1 MEAFGAP
8 NDRFVDSI
16 EIVGTNTAVRG
27 SLFNATRE
35 AGEPG
40 HGASVGETVNR
51 TVWWHWTAPRSG
63 WLDVSLSGGADSVA
77 VYVGGRDMA
86 TMRLVATGY
95 GSAAVPVVAGEVYRL
110 VTGSRFNS
118 SNGSPQGAAFKLSLR
133 LVTKPSND
141 DFASRTILTGN
152 RVEVSENTLAAT
164 RENNEPAHTL
174 IGLQPGQIT
183 KTVWYEWIAPNS
195 GRYSLW
201 LDDYQHHGVIVYTG
215 SSLSSVAKAD
225 RTAAVWDA
233 VAGQRYDFA
242 VIDKYEPGGSY
253 ALHLAST
260 PAPANDN
267 FANRSLISGANTI
280 IAGDLSGAT
289 FESPEAGRSDY
300 ASGSL
305 WWTWVAPTSGLVL
318 LDTFASDGYPDVF
331 AYTGSSLTTLTE
343 VTVDAP
349 RQWKAFVATAGT
361 AYHIAVADGYSGG
374 NQVVIRLNVL
384 TPPAN
389 DNFANR
395 TSLTGT
401 NVTFSGNNQGATSE
415 PGLGGSVDASSIWW
429 KWTAPASGTATI
441 SLLSFSSSP
450 YLAIYTGTSQ
460 STLTLLISDSFGGGP
475 VSFRVEAGVSYNL
488 QISGRYGATGSV
500 TFNLTHSPP
509 AAHGGM
515 ALIPAGSFQ
524 MGDSF
529 GEGESNELPVHTVF
543 VSAFY
548 MDKYEVTKALWDEVK
563 GWSGGNGYG
572 FDAAGLGK
580 AASHPVHTVSWYD
593 VVKWCNARSQKEGRV
608 PAYYTDAALTQV
620 YKTGRVAPYVKWN
633 AGYRLPTEAEWEKA
647 ARGGTSGHRF
657 PWSDADSITH
667 NRANYYSDSGYAYD
681 VSATREFHPTYAVGG
696 HPYTSP
702 VGSFAPNGYG
712 LYDMAGNVWEWCW
725 DWRGEYSSE
734 SQTDPRGPGS
744 GSHRVF
750 RGGGWGNVVVV
761 IRGGGWYDVAFY
773 CRLAYRN
780 YFSPGFGGHDNGF
793 RSALPPGQ

>member
-374 NQVVIRLNVL
+374 NQVIIRLNVL

-415 PGLGGSVDASSIWW
+415 PGEPGLGGSV
-429 KWTAPASGTATI
+429 
-441 SLLSFSSSP
+441 
-450 YLAIYTGTSQ
+450 
-460 STLTLLISDSFGGGP
+460 
-475 VSFRVEAGVSYNL
+475 N
-488 QISGRYGATGSV
+488 
-500 TFNLTHSPP
+500 
-509 AAHGGM
+509 
-515 ALIPAGSFQ
+515 
-524 MGDSF
+524 
-529 GEGESNELPVHTVF
+529 
-543 VSAFY
+543 
-548 MDKYEVTKALWDEVK
+548 
-563 GWSGGNGYG
+563 
-572 FDAAGLGK
+572 
-580 AASHPVHTVSWYD
+580 WYD
-593 VVKWCNARSQKEGRV
+593 VVKWCNARSQTEGRV

-620 YKTGRVAPYVKWN
+620 YKTGEVAAYVKWD